1 MNCFRITA
9 LCLLL
14 VAAGCGNS
22 ESRPNGDGTAAAAPD
37 ITFISGATLIPGDG
51 SAPIDAATMIIEN
64 GTIKEIGGK
73 GALRAPKG
81 SLQLELGGR
90 TIVPSLVN
98 LQAYPGLSNA
108 GSFGSKNYKRDSL
121 TADLNRYGYY
131 GVGAVLAFGTDA
143 DGLAIQVREEQ
154 RSGKVA
160 GAGLFTSG
168 RGIAPKGNWPSADL
182 GTMPIRV
189 ATDAETRKAVSDMA
203 DSKVDA
209 ITMWVND
216 ALKPEAYRA
225 AIDEAHKRNL
235 KILADAP
242 NLATAKDLVNS
253 GIDGLVGSIRDRD
266 VDTEFVSLVKQKDI
280 SVAPSLSA
288 LEARF
293 IYADQPSFLADQ
305 TMREAYPAQ
314 LRAYLTD
321 TVTVNKIK
329 RNPELSSYRQQ
340 YSTAAR
346 NLKKLAD
353 GGVKIAFASG
363 SGSADTFPGY
373 FEHREL
379 ELMVAA
385 GLTPADVLK
394 ASSVSAATLGIQD
407 RGVLAAGKR
416 GDFMILSGNPLEDIK
431 NVKGIDKVFY
441 AGKELDRLGMIQGI
455 KVEVPKITQ
464 ADRAAEAAT
473 QAREAELAAE
483 AKLTHY
489 GKFVDGPRGP
499 TIEGAVLPTPKRSK
513 FSQAGNR
520 VTVSLAGASGE
531 DLRAFYVD
539 RLKSLRWAAAGN
551 CWEKPHATEDGKK
564 VRVCGE
570 AASGQ
575 IVLTVTKQ

>member
-1 MNCFRITA
+1 
-9 LCLLL
+9 
-14 VAAGCGNS
+14 
-22 ESRPNGDGTAAAAPD
+22 
-37 ITFISGATLIPGDG
+37 
-51 SAPIDAATMIIEN
+51 
-64 GTIKEIGGK
+64 
-73 GALRAPKG
+73 
-81 SLQLELGGR
+81 
-90 TIVPSLVN
+90 
-98 LQAYPGLSNA
+98 
-108 GSFGSKNYKRDSL
+108 
-121 TADLNRYGYY
+121 
-131 GVGAVLAFGTDA
+131 
-143 DGLAIQVREEQ
+143 
-154 RSGKVA
+154 
-160 GAGLFTSG
+160 
-168 RGIAPKGNWPSADL
+168 
-182 GTMPIRV
+182 
-189 ATDAETRKAVSDMA
+189 
-203 DSKVDA
+203 
-209 ITMWVND
+209 
-216 ALKPEAYRA
+216 
-225 AIDEAHKRNL
+225 
-235 KILADAP
+235 
-242 NLATAKDLVNS
+242 
-253 GIDGLVGSIRDRD
+253 
-266 VDTEFVSLVKQKDI
+266 
-280 SVAPSLSA
+280 
-288 LEARF
+288 
-293 IYADQPSFLADQ
+293 
-305 TMREAYPAQ
+305 
-314 LRAYLTD
+314 LTD

-329 RNPELSSYRQQ
+329 RNPELGQYRQQ

-407 RGVLAAGKR
+407 RGVLVAGKR
-416 GDFMILSGNPLEDIK
+416 GDFMILSSNPLEDIK

-483 AKLTHY
+483 AKLPHY

-520 VTVSLAGASGE
+520 VTVSLGGASGE

-539 RLKSLRWAAAGN
+539 RLKSLRWAAAGS